1 LQAEKMT
8 INKGIEIM
16 TRNGMRPI
24 HPGEVLR
31 EEFLAPLKMT
41 PHALAMAL
49 RVPSPRIHEIIRERR
64 AVSPGTALRLSRYFQ
79 TSPEFWLGLQV
90 AYDLRKTEN
99 GVGATIAR
107 EVQPRQQV
115 A

>member
-1 LQAEKMT
+1 
-8 INKGIEIM
+8 M

-41 PHALAMAL
+41 SHALAMAL

-64 AVSPGTALRLSRYFQ
+64 AVSADTALRLSRYFQ

-99 GVGATIAR
+99 GTGAAIAR